1 MKSLFSGGYRG
12 LSDSI
17 FSGQRGSVSKSVGID
32 SRSKPG
38 VLKAHQRL
46 TKDSGTVVDE
56 LCKVSVKVSDGSRLW
71 FSSESGKVWR
81 EVAGTYTLLTN
92 FNISEW
98 DVRTMAFTDQ
108 SLDVTANS
116 VRSTVFMGIRNA
128 GFGNTK
134 FHLGRTGDEFI
145 YGYIDTDGGY
155 NLSDFAYDELYNH
168 SAQTDDSR
176 AYCMNSAG
184 TKWYVSSA
192 TVIYQYSTGSN
203 IDISSSSYDSK
214 SFTPSETTSI
224 WYMQL
229 NTDGT
234 KLYIGDDQYGTPT
247 LYQYT
252 LSTAF
257 DISTATYDSVSF
269 SFGTEV
275 NFFGGNQPIS
285 FSPDGTKIIAYGYPV
300 VGNRNR
306 FYQYDLSTAYD
317 LSTIS
322 YSKSWQ
328 YRSSVFNDNVQSIY
342 LQTVAPYG
350 IYPGGNKMFIST
362 TSVTVNLNGSI
373 STSSNG
379 PYVLYELEMSTEA
392 QTGIVLGAEEHV
404 GLGTDVFKNVFSPAT
419 AEPEDHVYFAT
430 KDYLFKVRTSNI
442 ADIEENIVPAGTFVN
457 GNSTHHPMV
466 KQNSSLYIGDGKV
479 VAQVDFRGSFTAQTN
494 FNVQNDEVVTA
505 LAPFDLDV
513 LVGTNN
519 ISNGR
524 VLRWDGISETTSA
537 EDIIYEKGGILAFIL
552 DDNFVYPVAGNR
564 GSIYYYNG
572 AKCEDFVTIPEI
584 ENQDTIKVNGNAI
597 GYFRGTPLVGISN
610 LSGNPVLQGIY
621 GYGSYNSNYAKSLSL
636 DFPMPSGQFS
646 GVEIGAIL
654 TEGNDLYVAWKDGTD
669 TGVAKIDW
677 SNKYASAY
685 FETLTLTQAMNRHQ
699 AKTVSDV
706 IVPYHKLPA
715 STGITIGINK
725 DYDTAYTNMD
735 VLDGTVRKVVKL
747 KSPSTPDT
755 INPQLRIG
763 LTVNA
768 NDTPE
773 IEDVLFAI
781 ASVGNK

>member
-1 MKSLFSGGYRG
+1 
-12 LSDSI
+12 
-17 FSGQRGSVSKSVGID
+17 
-32 SRSKPG
+32 
-38 VLKAHQRL
+38 
-46 TKDSGTVVDE
+46 
-56 LCKVSVKVSDGSRLW
+56 
-71 FSSESGKVWR
+71 
-81 EVAGTYTLLTN
+81 
-92 FNISEW
+92 
-98 DVRTMAFTDQ
+98 
-108 SLDVTANS
+108 
-116 VRSTVFMGIRNA
+116 
-128 GFGNTK
+128 
-134 FHLGRTGDEFI
+134 
-145 YGYIDTDGGY
+145 
-155 NLSDFAYDELYNH
+155 
-168 SAQTDDSR
+168 
-176 AYCMNSAG
+176 
-184 TKWYVSSA
+184 
-192 TVIYQYSTGSN
+192 
-203 IDISSSSYDSK
+203 
-214 SFTPSETTSI
+214 
-224 WYMQL
+224 MQL

-275 NFFGGNQPIS
+275 NFFVGNQPIS
-285 FSPDGTKIIAYGYPV
+285 FSSDGTKIIAYGYPV
-300 VGNRNR
+300 AGNRSR

-328 YRSSVFNDNVQSIY
+328 YRSSVFNSNVESIY

-362 TSVTVNLNGSI
+362 TSVTANLNGSI
-373 STSSNG
+373 RTSSSG

-392 QTGIVLGAEEHV
+392 QTGVVLGAEEHV
-404 GLGTDVFKNVFSPAT
+404 GLGTDVYKNLFSPTT
-419 AEPEDHVYFAT
+419 AELEDYVYFAT

-564 GSIYYYNG
+564 GSVYYYNG

-584 ENQDTIKVNGNAI
+584 ENQETIKINGNAV